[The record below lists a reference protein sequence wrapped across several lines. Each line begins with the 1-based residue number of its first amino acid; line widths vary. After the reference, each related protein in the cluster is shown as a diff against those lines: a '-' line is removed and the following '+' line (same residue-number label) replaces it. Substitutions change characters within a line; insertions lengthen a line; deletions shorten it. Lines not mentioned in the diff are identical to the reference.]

1 MKTSMGILAAVV
13 LMSAPAFADVTKE
26 DLKKL
31 AAAGVSDGVVIAY
44 VRSHGP
50 MPRMSAQDLIDLKNA
65 GVSDKVLEQI
75 ARAEPAPKSEAPAM
89 PVRTEVVERR
99 VHVAPPPAVACAPSV
114 WYSPWRPWRP
124 CRPWV
129 RIGFCW

>member
-1 MKTSMGILAAVV
+1 MKKWIDTLAA
-13 LMSAPAFADVTKE
+13 LMLLSAPAFAELTKE

-31 AAAGVSDGVVIAY
+31 AAAGISDGVVVAY

-50 MPRMSAQDLIDLKNA
+50 MPKLSAQDLIELKSA

-75 ARAEPAPKSEAPAM
+75 ARDEATPKAEPAAT
-89 PVRTEVVERR
+89 PVQTEVVERR
-99 VHVAPPPAVACAPSV
+99 VYVTPPPAVVYAPSV
-114 WYSPWRPWRP
+114 WYSPWRP

-129 RIGFCW
+129 RVGFCW